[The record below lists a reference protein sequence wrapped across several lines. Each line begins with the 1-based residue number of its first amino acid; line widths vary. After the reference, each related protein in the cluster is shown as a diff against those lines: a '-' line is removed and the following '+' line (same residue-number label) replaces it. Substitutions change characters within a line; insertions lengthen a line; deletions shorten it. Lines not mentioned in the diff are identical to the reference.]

1 MKAATTRKDVSMN
14 YTDPDGPDPDEGG
27 VPEPC
32 KVCGK
37 RPCVCKN
44 PPSGG

>member
-27 VPEPC
+27 VPEP
-32 KVCGK
+32 KPK
-37 RPCVCKN
+37 PNDKK
-44 PPSGG
+44 